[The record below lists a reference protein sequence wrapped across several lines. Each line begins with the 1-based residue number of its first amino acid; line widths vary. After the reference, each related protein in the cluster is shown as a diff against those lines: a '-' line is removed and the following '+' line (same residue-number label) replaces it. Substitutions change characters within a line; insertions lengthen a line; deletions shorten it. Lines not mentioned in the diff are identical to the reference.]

1 MKANITY
8 KDGVQIITK
17 RTNGKSIATLRYTNG
32 ETETVLASFP
42 TLLRAKVDVTIKAH
56 YSAKIKSLA
65 DLAREINANARRNK
79 TR

>member
-1 MKANITY
+1 MKTNITY

-32 ETETVLASFP
+32 ETETVSASFP

-56 YSAKIKSLA
+56 YSAKIKELA
-65 DLAREINANARRNK
+65 QTAREINENAGKRK
-79 TR
+79 

>member
-1 MKANITY
+1 MKTYTTY
-8 KDGVQIITK
+8 KDGVKITTQ
-17 RTNGKSIATLRYTNG
+17 RINGKSVATLRYSDGTIENVRA
-32 ETETVLASFP
+32 TFP

-56 YSAKIKSLA
+56 YSAKIKNLA

>member
-8 KDGVQIITK
+8 KDGVQI
-17 RTNGKSIATLRYTNG
+17 RTQRINGKSIATLRYTNG
-32 ETETVLASFP
+32 ETETVSASFP
-42 TLLRAKVDVTIKAH
+42 TLLRAKVDVTIKEH
-56 YSAKIKSLA
+56 YSLKIKSLA